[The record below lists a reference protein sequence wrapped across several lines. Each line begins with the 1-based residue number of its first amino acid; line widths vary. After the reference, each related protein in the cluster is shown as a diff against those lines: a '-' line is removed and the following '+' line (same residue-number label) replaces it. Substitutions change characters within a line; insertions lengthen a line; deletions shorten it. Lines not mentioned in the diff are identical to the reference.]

1 MDTMITRRDYLQA
14 ACAASLLVASGG
26 LGPLGRVA
34 AQQRIGQDDL
44 LQFGQPGTATILH
57 MADIH
62 AQLRP
67 VYFREPSINI
77 GVGEMKGLMPHV
89 TGKGFLDAFKIAPG
103 SSMAYALTS
112 EDFAALAKNY
122 GRMGGLDRLATIVKA
137 IRATRGENN
146 VLLLDGGDTWTNSWT
161 SLQTK
166 SQDIV
171 EAMNLLKPDA
181 MTGHWEF
188 TLGAERVTEIA
199 SKLAFPFLAHNMRD
213 TEFEDKVF
221 EPRKMFVKGGA
232 KIAVI
237 GQAYPYTA
245 ISNPRWMFPKW
256 QFGLREE
263 EMQKQVDEA
272 RAEGADVIVL
282 LSHNG
287 FDIDR
292 KMAGRVRGIDVI
304 LTSHTHDALPEP
316 ERVGQTLLIGSG
328 SHGKFL
334 SRLDL
339 DIRDKKVT
347 GFRYRLIPIFSD
359 AIVPDAEMAALI
371 TRWRKPYEADLTKVL
386 GKTNGLL
393 YRRGNFQ
400 GSLDD
405 VFCDSMLEVRDA
417 EIALSPGVRWGAS
430 LLPGQDITFEDVTN
444 ACAISYPNC
453 YRMNMTGAR
462 LKEVIEDVADNIFN
476 PDPYLQ
482 GGGDMVRVGGLG
494 FTVDV
499 SKTVNNRISNMTH
512 LKTGKPLEASRE
524 YVVAGW
530 ASINEGTQGPPIWD
544 VVSQYV
550 TAKKTIDP
558 KPQDAVKVVG
568 I

>member
-1 MDTMITRRDYLQA
+1 MKNMITRRDYLQA

-34 AQQRIGQDDL
+34 AQQRLTQDEL
-44 LQFGQPGTATILH
+44 LQFGQPGTMTILH
-57 MADIH
+57 VADIH
-62 AQLRP
+62 AQLMP
-67 VYFREPSINI
+67 VYFREPSINL

-103 SSMAYALTS
+103 SRMAYALTS

-122 GRMGGLDRLATIVKA
+122 GRMGGLDRLATIIKA
-137 IRATRGENN
+137 IRANRGESN

-171 EAMNLLKPDA
+171 EAMNLMKPDA

-199 SKLAFPFLAHNMRD
+199 SKLAFPFLAQNMRD

-221 EPRKMFVKGGA
+221 EPRKMFIKGGA

-292 KMAGRVRGIDVI
+292 KMAGRVKGIDVI

-316 ERVGQTLLIGSG
+316 ERVGRTLLIGSG

-347 GFRYRLIPIFSD
+347 GYRYRLIPIFSD
-359 AIVPDAEMAALI
+359 AITPDAEMTALI

-386 GKTNGLL
+386 GKTSGLL

-405 VFCDSMLEVRDA
+405 VFCDSMLAVRDA
-417 EIALSPGVRWGAS
+417 EIALSPGVRWGTS

-444 ACAISYPNC
+444 ACAMSYPSC

-482 GGGDMVRVGGLG
+482 GGGDMVRVGGIG

-550 TAKKTIDP
+550 TSKKTIDP
-558 KPQDAVKVVG
+558 RPLDAVKVTG